1 MVHIYSVYDC
11 VYVCV
16 CSVIHIFPCR
26 LESELKSLSDQLSAA
41 PKQHQLE
48 SLQSAMTVVQ
58 TSLQQ
63 AKEQLQQKEE
73 TTTQLNEKIVQ
84 VREGVDECSVYMC
97 TCTLEVTYNVHATVS
112 FAFTATVVHGLS
124 NHFAFTTT
132 SGQ

>member
-1 MVHIYSVYDC
+1 MHIYSVYDC
-11 VYVCV
+11 VCVCV
-16 CSVIHIFPCR
+16 CSVVHIFPCR

-84 VREGVDECSVYMC
+84 VREGVDECSVYMYIRGY
-97 TCTLEVTYNVHATVS
+97 LHAIRFGCYS
-112 FAFTATVVHGLS
+112 S
-124 NHFAFTTT
+124 PWIEYYHFAFTTT

>member
-1 MVHIYSVYDC
+1 MT

-16 CSVIHIFPCR
+16 CSVIHIFLCR

-48 SLQSAMTVVQ
+48 SLQSAMSVVQ

-84 VREGVDECSVYMC
+84 VREGVDQCSVYMYIRGY
-97 TCTLEVTYNVHATVS
+97 LHATVS
-112 FAFTATVVHGLS
+112 LALAATVVHGLS
-124 NHFAFTTT
+124 TNHFAFTTI